1 MSFGW
6 SLYNLSFMS
15 LNWSLIVLFFWKRDI
30 MHLRLWTGGHNCSS
44 KAYPLCCKVGGWRVV
59 PSSDPRRVG
68 VKWGYLNCECLGR
81 QLCGLEEVSLRRV
94 TEIFYFSCSLF
105 LILEE
110 IRYEITSMYLFKNW
124 KQIIRRVV
132 THQRTRY
139 DSHRVCPIVFDFRMK
154 PSVKKVIELQY
165 DWAHELTSDE
175 SIFFWIFFIRISFMT
190 ARVQ

>member
-110 IRYEITSMYLFKNW
+110 IRYEITSRYLFKNW

-139 DSHRVCPIVFDFRMK
+139 DSHRVCPIVFDFRDETISK
-154 PSVKKVIELQY
+154 KNCRTSVRF
-165 DWAHELTSDE
+165 HEWRE
-175 SIFFWIFFIRISFMT
+175 YFFLNNFFIRIICFMT